1 MNLALPLRRLQRFLP
16 GARSTAA
23 CAVLALLVGPVMAQ
37 SSSRPVVHVRA
48 PAPTEAIAEA
58 PLGEAELAVAAG
70 VYVGTLSCELGKTV
84 TLQPDPDRPGYFH
97 LSLGR
102 ERYHI
107 RPVRSRTGAV
117 RLEDPVRGA
126 VWLQLSHKSMLMNQK
141 LGRRLADECAGP
153 VQRAAADALR
163 LKPAPD
169 LLDVAQSPR
178 SD

>member
-1 MNLALPLRRLQRFLP
+1 MTQALPLRRPQPLLAC
-16 GARSTAA
+16 ARSTAA
-23 CAVLALLVGPVMAQ
+23 GAALALLASLAGPVMAQ
-37 SSSRPVVHVRA
+37 SSSRPVAQVRA
-48 PAPTEAIAEA
+48 PAPAEA

-70 VYVGTLSCELGKTV
+70 VYVGTLACELGKTV
-84 TLQPDPDRPGYFH
+84 TLQPDPERPGYFH

-102 ERYHI
+102 DRYHI

-117 RLEDPVRGA
+117 RLEDPARGA